1 METDRGRHLQL
12 TSGFYMCA
20 PHILAHTC
28 KLQGYEAE
36 DPYELDLQK
45 SRAVG
50 RQQERHEDKGPAE
63 DGQGTGR
70 EELHGSIPLRPQLG
84 YTMTH
89 SRQIYNSWTHL

>member
-1 METDRGRHLQL
+1 MQTDRGRHLQM

-28 KLQGYEAE
+28 KLQNYEAE
-36 DPYELDLQK
+36 EPYELDLQK

-50 RQQERHEDKGPAE
+50 RQQKRHEDEGPAE

-70 EELHGSIPLRPQLG
+70 EELHGSIPLQPQLG
-84 YTMTH
+84 YSMTH
-89 SRQIYNSWTHL
+89 SRHIYNSWTHV